1 MKKHFIFMVPK
12 KELTFVL
19 PYLGKISLDLR
30 TRLRGTIE
38 RDLPCC
44 KLIVIFRSKCTLSI
58 LLQFKD
64 SLVVIAR
71 LLITKNL
78 PPLLYHSS

>member
-1 MKKHFIFMVPK
+1 MNQYINKFLNKSFMKKHFIFMVPK
-12 KELTFVL
+12 RELTFVL
-19 PYLGKISLDLR
+19 PYLGKILLDLR
-30 TRLRGTIE
+30 TRLRETIE

-64 SLVVIAR
+64 SLENKFA
-71 LLITKNL
+71 LE
-78 PPLLYHSS
+78 